1 MGFKLASS
9 RITFVLATL
18 LVLGLGNSRPAAAK
32 LVGRKL
38 AAITLQACLATGGAR
53 TAFPGSSDYN
63 NAKFDFNLRNL
74 YNPAAFV
81 FPTTVAQVQNAVSC
95 SIQVGVGIVPRGGG
109 HSFEDYSLGGRDGV
123 LVVDMTGFKQL
134 TYNKAAK
141 TAIVGAGWR
150 LGPLYLAL
158 WNAGKVTIP
167 AGNCPTVGVAG
178 HALGGG
184 WGFSSRKFGLVS
196 DNILEAQLVTA
207 NGTLVTANA
216 NQNSDLF
223 FALRGAGATSYG
235 IVTQFTFRMNDVS
248 APVTHFKYSW
258 TNNKAVQFQS
268 FKAFQTWAVNVPAEI
283 SASYYMDPSGQ
294 SWLEGTYLG
303 PQSSLAPLVQPF
315 LSAAAAN
322 PTTSV
327 QQLNW
332 IQLILVNAGYLSTD
346 DPNTLNNVPFPT
358 NTFKAKSI
366 YVNAPGLSDAGINA
380 MINAMR
386 AGPNNNAYFIY
397 DLYGSQSAINK
408 VAPGASAFVH
418 RSSLYSIQM
427 VAYWS
432 NANGALAST
441 NYVGS
446 YWNTVQQYAATGA
459 AYQNYIDRDMPLS
472 AYYGS
477 NLNALIADKKKWDP
491 RNIFNFPQS
500 IPVS

>member
-1 MGFKLASS
+1 MGRFA
-9 RITFVLATL
+9 FAQVLAG
-18 LVLGLGNSRPAAAK
+18 VLIVLAFICSVPVAAYNEQPRI
-32 LVGRKL
+32 GRKL
-38 AAITLQACLATGGAR
+38 AATTLQQCLATGGAR

-63 NAKFDFNLRNL
+63 NARVD
-74 YNPAAFV
+74 YNKRTNYAPAAFV
-81 FPTTVAQVQNAVSC
+81 FPTTVAQVQNAISC
-95 SIQVGVGIVPRGGG
+95 AKQVGVGIVPRGGG

-123 LVVDMTGFKQL
+123 LVVDMAGFKQL
-134 TYNKAAK
+134 SYNSGAK
-141 TAIVGAGWR
+141 TAIVGSGWR
-150 LGPLYLAL
+150 LGPLFLAL

-167 AGNCPTVGVAG
+167 GGNCPTVGVAG

-184 WGFSSRKFGLVS
+184 WGFSSRKFGMVS

-216 NQNSDLF
+216 NQNSDLY

-248 APVTHFKYSW
+248 APVTHFKYTWS
-258 TNNKAVQFQS
+258 TKSLQFQN
-268 FKAFQTWAVNVPAEI
+268 FKAFQIWGVNVPAEI
-283 SASYYMDPSGQ
+283 SASFYMDPSGT

-303 PQSSLAPLVQPF
+303 PKTSLPPLVQSF
-315 LSAAAAN
+315 LSNAAAN

-327 QQLNW
+327 EQLDW
-332 IQLILVNAGYLSTD
+332 IHLILVNAGYPSNT

-366 YVNAPGLSDAGINA
+366 FVNAPGMSDAGINA

-386 AGPNNNAYFIY
+386 AGNNNAYFIY

-408 VAPGASAFVH
+408 VATGATAFVH
-418 RSSLYSIQM
+418 RTSLYSIQM

-432 NANGALAST
+432 NANDAVGQT
-441 NYVGS
+441 NYVS
-446 YWNTVQQYAATGA
+446 NYFNAVKPYATGE
-459 AYQNYIDRDMPLS
+459 AYQNYIDRDMGLS

-477 NLNALIADKKKWDP
+477 NLNALITDKKKWDP
-491 RNIFNFPQS
+491 QNVFNFPQS
-500 IPVS
+500 IPLK